1 MDAKQQVQA
10 AVRDKEA
17 AIWELQKA
25 VWSAA
30 ELGYEEVKSAA
41 SFCQALRE
49 QGFEV
54 ESGVAGIPTA
64 FIGTYGSGKPVIGIL
79 AEFDALSQLGQAAA
93 NPVKTPVPENEN
105 GHGCGHSALGAGAF
119 GAVLAVKDYL
129 EKTGKSGTVKLY
141 GCPAEET
148 GYGKTFMT
156 RAGCF
161 EGVDAVLTWHPF
173 DNNAAWGVSCL
184 ANINIVFNFHGRTA
198 HAAAAPHAGRSAL
211 DSCEIMNVGVNY
223 LREHVIPEAR
233 MHYAYLDVGGTSPN
247 VVQDHATLSY
257 FIRAPKISQVHEI
270 LERVKDIAKGAALIC
285 GTTMDW
291 YIRTGVSDYIPNPTL
306 TGILYDALVDVGA
319 PDFDEA
325 DFALARQFRDSLG
338 EDLRQAS
345 DAAILKSR
353 GEEHGK
359 KLLAQGL
366 DTDIAP
372 LVLSK
377 VAMPG
382 STDVGDVSYV
392 VPTAQM
398 GTAGMAI
405 GTPGHTWQ
413 ITGQTCS
420 SIGKKALLK
429 ASEALALAAA
439 RVLDDPSVLEK
450 AKAELKEET
459 GGQYVCPIPAEVEP
473 PVPDWVFDEAKKA
486 GLL

>member
-10 AVRDKEA
+10 AVREKEA
-17 AIWELQKA
+17 AIWELQEA

-93 NPVKTPVPENEN
+93 TPVKTPVPENEN

-247 VVQDHATLSY
+247 VVQDHACVHY
-257 FIRAPKISQVHEI
+257 FLRAPKSAQVQEI
-270 LERVKDIAKGAALIC
+270 LARVKDIAKGAALIC
-285 GTTMDW
+285 GTECVCEIQSGM
-291 YIRTGVSDYIPNPTL
+291 SDYIPNPTMTKL
-306 TGILYDALVDVGA
+306 LYDSLAELGA
-319 PDFDEA
+319 PAFDGADRELAAKFFASFDEGS
-325 DFALARQFRDSLG
+325 RQQVVSGLVKRY
-338 EDLRQAS
+338 
-345 DAAILKSR
+345 
-353 GEEHGK
+353 GEERAK
-359 KLLAQGL
+359 EIVA
-366 DTDIAP
+366 AP
-372 LVLSK
+372 LNDTVDPLDLNATP
-377 VAMPG
+377 VAG

-392 VPTAQM
+392 TPTAQAM
-398 GTAGMAI
+398 IAGFCI
-405 GTPGHTWQ
+405 GTTPHTWQ
-413 ITGQTCS
+413 VTGQTGS
-420 SIGKKALLK
+420 SIGEKGYLK
-429 ASEALALAAA
+429 AGEVLALTAAK
-439 RVLDDPSVLEK
+439 VIDCPEVT
-450 AKAELKEET
+450 AKAREELVAET
-459 GGQYVCPIPAEVEP
+459 GGGYNCPAPDDVLPPIPEGVAQR
-473 PVPDWVFDEAKKA
+473 AKEA
-486 GLL
+486 GL

>member
-10 AVRDKEA
+10 AVREKEA
-17 AIWELQKA
+17 AIWELQEA

-49 QGFEV
+49 QGFVV
-54 ESGVAGIPTA
+54 ETGVAGIPTA
-64 FIGTYGSGKPVIGIL
+64 FVGTYGSGKPVIGIL

-93 NPVKTPVPENEN
+93 APVKTPVPENEN
-105 GHGCGHSALGAGAF
+105 GHGCGHSALGAGSF
-119 GAVLAVKDYL
+119 GAVLAIKDYL
-129 EKTGKSGTVKLY
+129 DKTGKSGTVKLY

-161 EGVDAVLTWHPF
+161 EGVDAVFTWHPF

-247 VVQDHATLSY
+247 VVQDHACVHY
-257 FIRAPKISQVHEI
+257 FLRAPKSAQVQEI
-270 LERVKDIAKGAALIC
+270 LARVKDIAKGAALIC
-285 GTTMDW
+285 GTECICEIQSGM
-291 YIRTGVSDYIPNPTL
+291 SDYIPNPTMSAVIQESL
-306 TGILYDALVDVGA
+306 TELGA
-319 PDFDEA
+319 PEFDGA
-325 DFALARQFRDSLG
+325 DQALATQFFQSLPEESRQQVLAGLARRF
-338 EDLRQAS
+338 
-345 DAAILKSR
+345 
-353 GEEHGK
+353 GEER
-359 KLLAQGL
+359 ARE
-366 DTDIAP
+366 IAAAPLEETISP
-372 LVLSK
+372 LVLTK

-392 VPTAQM
+392 TPTAQA
-398 GTAGMAI
+398 TLAGFCI
-405 GTPGHTWQ
+405 GTTPHTWQ
-413 ITGQTCS
+413 VTGQIGS
-420 SIGKKALLK
+420 SIGEKCYLK
-429 ASEALALAAA
+429 AGEVLALSAAKVIDQPELCQQA
-439 RVLDDPSVLEK
+439 RE
-450 AKAELKEET
+450 ELLAET
-459 GGQYVCPIPAEVEP
+459 GGVYDCPAPDDVLPPIPEGVAQR
-473 PVPDWVFDEAKKA
+473 AKEA
-486 GLL
+486 GL

>member
-1 MDAKQQVQA
+1 MEAKNIV
-10 AVRDKEA
+10 KEA
-17 AIWELQKA
+17 VAKRAPALRELHHKIWE
-25 VWSAA
+25 SA
-30 ELGYEEVKSAA
+30 ELGYEEVQSAL
-41 SFCQALRE
+41 ALRDFMAAE
-49 QGFEV
+49 GFAV
-54 ESGVAGIPTA
+54 ETGVAGIPTA
-64 FIGTYGSGKPVIGIL
+64 FVASYGSGKPIIGIL
-79 AEFDALSQLGQAAA
+79 AEYDALSQLSQQPACPTKDPIPGQ
-93 NPVKTPVPENEN
+93 EG
-105 GHGCGHSALGAGAF
+105 GHGCGHSALGTGSAAA
-119 GAVLAVKDYL
+119 AVAIKDYL
-129 EKTGKSGTVKLY
+129 DATGKSGTVRLY
-141 GCPAEET
+141 GCPAEEN
-148 GYGKTFMT
+148 GWGKTFMA
-156 RAGCF
+156 RAGLYDDLDCAF
-161 EGVDAVLTWHPF
+161 TWHPF
-173 DNNAAWGVSCL
+173 DNNAAWTFSSL
-184 ANINIVFNFHGRTA
+184 ANVSVKFKFFGRTA
-198 HAAAAPHAGRSAL
+198 HAAAAPQAGRSAL